1 MKIADQLTL
10 NADDFALYLTDVT
23 DEIFA
28 VDEHGK
34 VRIVDLESVLVV
46 DKLAVK
52 AGKTYCS
59 HVIWKKKNQMK
70 FVTAIFGS
78 YVTGSPTKEYY
89 I

>member
-28 VDEHGK
+28 VDEQGK

-59 HVIWKKKNQMK
+59 YVI
-70 FVTAIFGS
+70 
-78 YVTGSPTKEYY
+78 
-89 I
+89 